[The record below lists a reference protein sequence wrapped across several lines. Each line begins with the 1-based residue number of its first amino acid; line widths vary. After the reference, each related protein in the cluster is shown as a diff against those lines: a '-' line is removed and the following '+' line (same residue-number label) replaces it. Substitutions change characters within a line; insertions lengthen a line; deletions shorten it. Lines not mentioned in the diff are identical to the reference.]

1 MRILAIIFA
10 LLAAP
15 PLVAQDACNRA
26 VCLANPESLVFS
38 KLIDFDD
45 VLAALGLGSRLD
57 EVLVRDGTAFG
68 ERFAGQTRKADG
80 DFDVISGTPLLPLK
94 VLDGGEGQTLGAM
107 HVRGSIVL
115 HGHGPR
121 VYPKVEA
128 VGEGSIAV
136 LFERDQPALAFDIA
150 GGEAGYATIQF
161 IRRDGTAIDS
171 VTFGPLA
178 ETSYA
183 FTRQNME
190 PDIAGFVLINTD
202 PQGISLDNLRFEGF
216 DLMG

>member
-1 MRILAIIFA
+1 MRQFLFSLA
-10 LLAAP
+10 LLSATPFAAQ
-15 PLVAQDACNRA
+15 AACERP
-26 VCLANPESLVFS
+26 VCLADPDSLTFS
-38 KLIDFDD
+38 KLIDFND
-45 VLAALGLGSRLD
+45 VMAALGLGSRLD
-57 EVLVRDGTAFG
+57 EVLIRDGTVFG
-68 ERFAGQTRKADG
+68 ERFAGQTRHADG
-80 DFDVISGTPLLPLK
+80 DFDVITGKPLLPLT

-121 VYPKVEA
+121 VFPKVEA

-150 GGEAGYATIQF
+150 GGEQGFASIQF
-161 IRRDGTAIDS
+161 INRQGEQIDT
-171 VTFGPLA
+171 VTFGPLS

-183 FTRQNME
+183 FTRQKMQ
-190 PDIAGFVLINTD
+190 PDIAGFILLNTD
-202 PQGISLDNLRFEGF
+202 PQGISVDNLRFEGF

>member
-1 MRILAIIFA
+1 MRLIMALITLLCATSLA
-10 LLAAP
+10 
-15 PLVAQDACNRA
+15 AQDACERE
-26 VCLANPESLVFS
+26 VCLVQPDSLTFS

-45 VLAALGLGSRLD
+45 VIAALGLGSRLD
-57 EVLVRDGTAFG
+57 EVLIRDGTTFG
-68 ERFAGQTRKADG
+68 ERFAGQTRKANG
-80 DFDVISGTPLLPLK
+80 DFDVIVGKPLLPLT

-121 VYPKVEA
+121 VFPKVEA

-150 GGEAGYATIQF
+150 GGEQGFATIQF
-161 IRRDGTAIDS
+161 IRRDGSEIDT
-171 VTFGPLA
+171 VTFGPLS

-183 FTRQNME
+183 FTRQTMQ
-190 PDIAGFVLINTD
+190 PDIAGFILVNTD
-202 PQGISLDNLRFEGF
+202 PQGISVDNLRFEGF
-216 DLMG
+216 DLLG